1 MKALAIVV
9 NMATVANDPELSVY
23 CRPATKE
30 VCHVD
35 YCHQH
40 NLVDPGAASAE
51 RSYGIR
57 VTLPENDT
65 LRKVLGDDWEQLHWF
80 SSEIERDSAYDNMA
94 TRHGYYRDTD
104 SPTQVL
110 EKIVR

>member
-1 MKALAIVV
+1 M
-9 NMATVANDPELSVY
+9 
-23 CRPATKE
+23 
-30 VCHVD
+30 D

-40 NLVDPGAASAE
+40 NLVDPSVASAE
-51 RSYGIR
+51 RRFGIR
-57 VTLPENDT
+57 VTLPAHDT
-65 LRKVLGDDWEQLHWF
+65 MRKVLGDDYERLHWY
-80 SSEIERDSAYDNMA
+80 SSERERDRAYDNMA